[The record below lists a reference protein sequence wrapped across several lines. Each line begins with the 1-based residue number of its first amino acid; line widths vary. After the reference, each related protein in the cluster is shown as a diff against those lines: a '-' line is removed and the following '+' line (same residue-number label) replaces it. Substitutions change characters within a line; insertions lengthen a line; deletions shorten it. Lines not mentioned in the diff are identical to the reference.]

1 MNSNEIKYSTQKTVI
16 LYRKF
21 VSWWT
26 VLDATSRV
34 LKSNFQSI
42 VHYLEANC
50 ESGETFQSLKKGLT
64 TPLNV
69 FLNSSE
75 LVKDNLAALTVEVLI
90 LIELSS
96 SNDSESEE
104 DFFATYDIIRELKE
118 DLKKNFM
125 DCKKHFKDYCHMRQ
139 MILEIFEA

>member
-1 MNSNEIKYSTQKTVI
+1 MNSNEMKYITHKAVS

-42 VHYLEANC
+42 VHYL
-50 ESGETFQSLKKGLT
+50 GELCGSQVTFQSLEKGLT

-69 FLNSSE
+69 FLNSTE
-75 LVKDNLAALTVEVLI
+75 LIKDNLAALTVEVLI
-90 LIELSS
+90 LIELSP
-96 SNDSESEE
+96 SNDPESEE
-104 DFFATYDIIRELKE
+104 DFFATYDIIRELQE
-118 DLKKNFM
+118 DLKVNFM
-125 DCKKHFKDYCHMRQ
+125 DCKKHFKDFCLMRE
-139 MILEIFEA
+139 MILDHFEA

>member
-1 MNSNEIKYSTQKTVI
+1 MNSNEMKYITHKAVS

-42 VHYLEANC
+42 VHYL
-50 ESGETFQSLKKGLT
+50 GELCGSWVTFQSFKRGLT
-64 TPLNV
+64 TPLHV
-69 FLNSSE
+69 FLNSAE
-75 LVKDNLAALTVEVLI
+75 LVKDNLAALTEEVLI

-96 SNDSESEE
+96 SNNPESEE
-104 DFFATYDIIRELKE
+104 DFFATYDIILELQE
-118 DLKKNFM
+118 DLRGNFM
-125 DCKKHFKDYCHMRQ
+125 DCKKHFKDYCLMRQ
-139 MILEIFEA
+139 MILDNFEA